1 METVEELKRYV
12 RFLYSS
18 LQEKDR
24 ENRQVRDEMAEI
36 KAKLKAANRR
46 ADSEEESRQRLFD
59 KLERFMDSQK
69 ETDDAKIK
77 SLQSD
82 GYNVYMYLDD
92 EMVDVEHICCLAHVH
107 NKLQEAKRLGIF
119 NTFISTCQQKC
130 RNFRD
135 FFVDYVR
142 EWNRGRRDYD
152 NLVRLAFSPAT
163 N

>member
-1 METVEELKRYV
+1 MISNSDLEKAW
-12 RFLYSS
+12 FLYKTEYEPQNISINDFCMR
-18 LQEKDR
+18 KGIPHR
-24 ENRQVRDEMAEI
+24 KFNKWFRNTHKQVVPVEVEGIPD
-36 KAKLKAANRR
+36 N
-46 ADSEEESRQRLFD
+46 SEP
-59 KLERFMDSQK
+59 
-69 ETDDAKIK
+69 APP
-77 SLQSD
+77 QSD
-82 GYNVYMYLDD
+82 
-92 EMVDVEHICCLAHVH
+92 A
-107 NKLQEAKRLGIF
+107 AKVSNTMSPRKSGIF

>member
-1 METVEELKRYV
+1 MISNSDLEKAWFLYKTEYEPQNISINDFCMRKGIPHREFNKWFRNTHKQVVPVEE
-12 RFLYSS
+12 
-18 LQEKDR
+18 EGIPD
-24 ENRQVRDEMAEI
+24 N
-36 KAKLKAANRR
+36 
-46 ADSEEESRQRLFD
+46 SEP
-59 KLERFMDSQK
+59 
-69 ETDDAKIK
+69 APP
-77 SLQSD
+77 QSD
-82 GYNVYMYLDD
+82 VSKVSNTMSPRKSD
-92 EMVDVEHICCLAHVH
+92 
-107 NKLQEAKRLGIF
+107 IF

>member
-1 METVEELKRYV
+1 MISNSDLEKAW
-12 RFLYSS
+12 FLYKTEYEPQNISINDFCMR
-18 LQEKDR
+18 KGIPHR
-24 ENRQVRDEMAEI
+24 EFNKWFRNTHKQVVPVEVEGIPD
-36 KAKLKAANRR
+36 N
-46 ADSEEESRQRLFD
+46 SEP
-59 KLERFMDSQK
+59 
-69 ETDDAKIK
+69 APP
-77 SLQSD
+77 QSD
-82 GYNVYMYLDD
+82 V
-92 EMVDVEHICCLAHVH
+92 
-107 NKLQEAKRLGIF
+107 AKVSNTMSPRKSGIF